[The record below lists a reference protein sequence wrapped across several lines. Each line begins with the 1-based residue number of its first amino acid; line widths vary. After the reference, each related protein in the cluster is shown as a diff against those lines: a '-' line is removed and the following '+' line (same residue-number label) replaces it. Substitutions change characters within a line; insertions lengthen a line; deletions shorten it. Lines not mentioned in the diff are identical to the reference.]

1 MAPGNVALA
10 LAILATAF
18 WRLKAA
24 RGGER
29 FGAPFRGR
37 AAPVLTPIAW
47 FAALSFLS
55 AFFSTSAARSVPQ
68 VKGLW
73 SFLLLPLAVAL
84 LRTAADAA
92 VVASMWAVDIAYL
105 SARGLA
111 EFASGADNLGQRLA
125 GGLSVYMTF
134 AGVLLAMGLVVAG
147 RALDESR
154 PAKARVLDVA
164 LAVLAAGA
172 VGLTFTRTAYVA
184 FLAGALVLLASA
196 RPRLLVVLPVVA
208 GLLFV
213 AMPRG
218 VRERALTSFA
228 TPDETARD
236 RFAMWRAGALMIG
249 DRPLFGLGP
258 KRVKDLYPVYRQ
270 PGYVDPHPGHLH
282 NNVVM
287 TAAETGIPSA
297 LAYLAFVAAF
307 GVHATR
313 RLRAAPRGTRERAL
327 VAGALAAFAGLTVFG
342 LFEYNFGDVEV
353 LRVLLVAAALPFAVA
368 PASGESAS

>member
-10 LAILATAF
+10 LAILATAA

-29 FGAPFRGR
+29 FTAPFRGR
-37 AAPVLTPIAW
+37 AAAILTPIAW

-55 AFFSTSAARSVPQ
+55 AFFSTSPARSVPQ

-92 VVASMWAVDIAYL
+92 VVASMWAIDIAYL

-154 PAKARVLDVA
+154 RARARVLDGA

-196 RPRLLVVLPVVA
+196 RPRLLAVLPVLA

-270 PGYVDPHPGHLH
+270 PGHVDPHPGHLH
-282 NNVVM
+282 NNVIM

-307 GVHATR
+307 GAHATR

-353 LRVLLVAAALPFAVA
+353 LRVLLVAAALPFAIA
-368 PASGESAS
+368 PVPGETAS